1 MIILTF
7 CPLLL
12 LVFLT
17 PANADLALLPTRD
30 AARRMTWAQLDQIFK
45 EGTIDEGIPEGFSYG
60 YGLVNPSY
68 PGFYQRAADM
78 FWNGKRF
85 EAKSGENCHGRDCG
99 QKGVVFNYLSV
110 VDHVNWQE
118 IPGAALI
125 GQLKD
130 GDPSLAPLQLD
141 DKPSVLIDYHR
152 VGGSYDELRL
162 VNSKERIYLGRGLD
176 WLMPEVLA
184 YFVIQF
190 YDTPER
196 KELAL
201 GTRCYYQARESARL
215 AAGTTEGSNRE
226 QILQATPENSWK
238 WEGLDTEGVM
248 TAVTVGMS
256 GGGDTSC
263 PEMLERLGERL
274 RGAVRSAGV
283 NKGN

>member
-1 MIILTF
+1 
-7 CPLLL
+7 
-12 LVFLT
+12 
-17 PANADLALLPTRD
+17 
-30 AARRMTWAQLDQIFK
+30 MTWAQLDQIFK

-68 PGFYQRAADM
+68 PGFYQSAADM

-99 QKGVVFNYLSV
+99 KKGVVFNYLSV

-215 AAGTTEGSNRE
+215 AAGATEGSDRE